1 MILRDDRG
9 LVKKMADYN
18 VSPTRAATAPAIEIN
33 KVLRN
38 TYMLLG
44 MTLAFSAL
52 MAYAAMAVNAPYLGL
67 WTLLGWFGLLYAV
80 HKTAN
85 SSWGIFWVFAFTGFL
100 GFTIGPVIE
109 FYLQTPNGA
118 SVVGM
123 ALGSTAVAFVGLS
136 VFALT
141 TRKDFSFLSGFLTVG
156 IIALFGIVLLS
167 WVFDLSA
174 FMGAIGGAVVLLMS
188 GLILW
193 QTSAIIHGGET
204 NYILATT
211 TLYMSIYNMFS
222 WLLLLIGMGDD

>member
-52 MAYAAMAVNAPYLGL
+52 MAYAAMVVNAPYLGL

-109 FYLQTPNGA
+109 FYL
-118 SVVGM
+118 
-123 ALGSTAVAFVGLS
+123 F
-136 VFALT
+136 
-141 TRKDFSFLSGFLTVG
+141 
-156 IIALFGIVLLS
+156 
-167 WVFDLSA
+167 
-174 FMGAIGGAVVLLMS
+174 
-188 GLILW
+188 
-193 QTSAIIHGGET
+193 
-204 NYILATT
+204 
-211 TLYMSIYNMFS
+211 
-222 WLLLLIGMGDD
+222 

>member
-1 MILRDDRG
+1 
-9 LVKKMADYN
+9 MADPYQA
-18 VSPTRAATAPAIEIN
+18 PTAKLAQAVEIN
-33 KVLRN
+33 NVLRN
-38 TYMLLG
+38 TYLLLG

-52 MAYAAMAVNAPYLGL
+52 MAFAAMAVNAPYLGL
-67 WTLLGWFGLLYAV
+67 WTLLGWIALLYAI

-85 SSWGIFWVFAFTGFL
+85 SVWGLFWVFAFTGFL
-100 GFTIGPVIE
+100 GFTIGPVIG
-109 FYLQTPNGA
+109 FYLQMPNG
-118 SVVGM
+118 SDVVTM
-123 ALGSTAVAFVGLS
+123 ALGSTAAAFIGLS
-136 VFALT
+136 AFALI

-156 IIALFGIVLLS
+156 IIAVFCVVMLS
-167 WVFDLSA
+167 WFLDMSA
-174 FMGAIGGAVVLLMS
+174 FYGAIGAAVVLLMS